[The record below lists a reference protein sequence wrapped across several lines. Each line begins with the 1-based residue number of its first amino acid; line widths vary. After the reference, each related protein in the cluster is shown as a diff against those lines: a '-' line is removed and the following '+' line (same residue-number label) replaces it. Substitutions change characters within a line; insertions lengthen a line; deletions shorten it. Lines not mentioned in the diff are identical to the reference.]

1 MIAILLSTYNGADY
15 IGKQIDSLLSQTYQD
30 FTIYIRDDGSND
42 GTIGIIDSFVNKFPD
57 KVKHVDQ
64 NGDNLGVGQSF
75 MWLLEH
81 AMADYYMYCDQD
93 DVWLPEKVELT
104 LKKIQEIDKTGH
116 AEMPCCAFTDAII
129 VDGQLNHLYDSLWKS
144 NYRNPEDAKDVYR
157 YAVYRQAALGC
168 TMIFNNGA
176 RRYALQNKQ
185 FPFRRGQHDRF
196 VVYLCAVFGKVT
208 YLDKPLIKYRQ
219 HGKNVTSYINK
230 TQTRF
235 SVVENILLSPKKVH
249 SHLSDNF
256 GRLKMLPINVSYAK
270 IFVMLIQKW
279 IFTSKWKK

>member
-1 MIAILLSTYNGADY
+1 
-15 IGKQIDSLLSQTYQD
+15 
-30 FTIYIRDDGSND
+30 
-42 GTIGIIDSFVNKFPD
+42 
-57 KVKHVDQ
+57 
-64 NGDNLGVGQSF
+64 
-75 MWLLEH
+75 
-81 AMADYYMYCDQD
+81 
-93 DVWLPEKVELT
+93 
-104 LKKIQEIDKTGH
+104 
-116 AEMPCCAFTDAII
+116 MPCCAFTDAII

-196 VVYLCAVFGKVT
+196 VVYLCAAFGKVT

-279 IFTSKWKK
+279 IFTSKWKKIVINGKIKKLIIIGAGGMGRTIYSNALECVGYGEVYEVKGFIDDDLNALDDFENYPPSAGNNKGLSAKGG